1 MVNEFLSGFLEEN
14 DSSFA
19 FVKSFIE
26 FPYFLILIQV
36 GPTEKLI
43 HEFFVLLWF
52 AFFGNF
58 IQIVVFVDM
67 SQESM
72 VANKVKVSHEGFFFF
87 CWRFFEFGFFQSF
100 VELLIPFF
108 LEFFPGDKS
117 VLFIKNSDMFAVNRS
132 IPLLLNFLVNFS
144 DFPREYFFIEIGV
157 VFWNQGSEKL
167 REFFLFLIIGKELE
181 GTIKNSSIV

>member
-26 FPYFLILIQV
+26 FLYFLILIQV

-43 HEFFVLLWF
+43 HEFFVFFWF
-52 AFFGNF
+52 AFLGNF
-58 IQIVVFVDM
+58 IQIVVLVDM
-67 SQESM
+67 SQKSM
-72 VANKVKVSHEGFFFF
+72 VTNKVKIPHERFFFF

-100 VELLIPFF
+100 IELLIPFF
-108 LEFFPGDKS
+108 FKFLPGDKS
-117 VLFIKNSDMFAVNRS
+117 VLFIQNSGMFAVNRS
-132 IPLLLNFLVNFS
+132 IPLLLNFLVNFP
-144 DFPREYFFIEIGV
+144 DFPRECFFIEIGV

-167 REFFLFLIIGKELE
+167 REFFLFFIIGKELE
-181 GTIKNSSIV
+181 GTIKNSTIV